1 MKLTAGAVGGLI
13 GIATD
18 EKRGL
23 CEIWQSS
30 RRLSINA
37 MSNVLH
43 EKIQYGIYVISD
55 EAFTGNCALFELG
68 NRSSGVKF
76 LHNNLASI
84 IDLEYDSSGLR
95 ITNKKNATLYYS
107 INKI

>member
-1 MKLTAGAVGGLI
+1 MGELI

-18 EKRGL
+18 KKRGL

-55 EAFTGNCALFELG
+55 ETYTGNCALFELG

>member
-1 MKLTAGAVGGLI
+1 MARLTLETLI
-13 GIATD
+13 KDGRVHPTRIEEVYDKVCKET
-18 EKRGL
+18 K
-23 CEIWQSS
+23 
-30 RRLSINA
+30 
-37 MSNVLH
+37 
-43 EKIQYGIYVISD
+43 EKILEYGNS
-55 EAFTGNCALFELG
+55 ALFELG